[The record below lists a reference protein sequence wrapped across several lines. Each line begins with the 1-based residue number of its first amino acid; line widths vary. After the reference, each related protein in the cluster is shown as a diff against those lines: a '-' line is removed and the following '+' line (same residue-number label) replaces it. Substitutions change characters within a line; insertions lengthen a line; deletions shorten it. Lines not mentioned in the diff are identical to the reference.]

1 MKKLLLISVGFISTL
16 IFANP
21 PDSLKQFHLHPV
33 RVVAESPQA
42 SIGRV
47 ESLSLPENTIPISEA
62 LKASP
67 GLSITTGTRDESNLR
82 IRGFRKNEVLIMI
95 DGRPLNSGYWGNVDI
110 SKILIDDIAE
120 IRIVKGPASSLYG
133 AGTMGG
139 VVNLISK
146 RQDHILSLE
155 SNLHRN
161 LVNSQRLSSSLS
173 FGDFRYKVSLTRDER
188 RPYHLSQDFQPTPF
202 ENGVLRNHCY
212 QEAWHAD
219 LGSEWLLGGL
229 HEMAFD
235 AGLSYIPYKEIPS
248 SIYSRETSIYEDWYR
263 AKASLS
269 MDYFTSQKSNL
280 RSQVYFDTSG
290 DTFER
295 FRDTNHQVSDLRS
308 QLYSINIGIAPTF
321 EYRGYGILSLGTKTE
336 FRRVNR
342 KDDGPYPEWTP
353 NYALVGSVF
362 SQLQK
367 ELSERLSY
375 TTGLG
380 LSFFGHSQSDEA
392 KFLLEPSGA
401 FYWESAGGSVSS
413 ISYGINSAIPTMRQL
428 FSSQK
433 GNPDLKASRAQKL
446 ELGHSRHLVK
456 NLFLDTSLYYNNVRN
471 LIDLVQ
477 EKYANIY
484 HVQSYGG
491 EISLSAQLLKCWES
505 SAQYAHLSYLGNY
518 ALSDSPPHSAQL
530 VNTVKLPYGLKFRAQ
545 SDWISKRDS
554 LDDIATFHSLPA
566 YFTHDLALSATFKN
580 LETELSLSNILDQDY
595 QSEYGFP
602 APGRDFG
609 LKIKYYLR

>member
-1 MKKLLLISVGFISTL
+1 MGFISTL

-62 LKASP
+62 LKESP

-82 IRGFRKNEVLIMI
+82 IRGFRKNEVLVMI

-155 SNLHRN
+155 SNISRN
-161 LVNSQRLSSSLS
+161 FVNSQRLSSSLS
-173 FGDFRYKVSLTRDER
+173 FGDFRYKLSFTRDER
-188 RPYHLSQDFQPTPF
+188 RPYHLSNDFKPTPF
-202 ENGVLRNHCY
+202 ENGYLRNHCY
-212 QEAWHAD
+212 QEAWHGD
-219 LGSEWLLGGL
+219 LGTEWLLDSL

-235 AGLSYIPYKEIPS
+235 AGFSYIPYKEIPS
-248 SIYSRETSIYEDWYR
+248 SVYSRETAIYEDWHR
-263 AKASLS
+263 ANASLS
-269 MDYFTSQKSNL
+269 MDYFTSLNSNL
-280 RSQVYFDTSG
+280 RSQLYFDTSG

-295 FRDTNHQVSDLRS
+295 FRDPYHQVSELRS
-308 QLYSINIGIAPTF
+308 RLYAINIGIAPTY
-321 EYRGYGILSLGTKTE
+321 EYRGAGILSLGTKTE
-336 FRRVNR
+336 YRRVNR
-342 KDDGPYPEWTP
+342 KDDGPYPEWTD
-353 NYALVGSVF
+353 NFAVVGSLF
-362 SQLQK
+362 SQYQK
-367 ELSERLSY
+367 EFAEQLSY
-375 TTGLG
+375 TAGLG
-380 LSFFGHSQSDEA
+380 LTFFGHSQSDDT

-401 FYWESAGGSVSS
+401 LYWNHKGGSISS
-413 ISYGINSAIPTMRQL
+413 FSYGRNSAIPTMRQL

-433 GNPDLKASRAQKL
+433 GNPNLKASRAHKL
-446 ELGHSRHLVK
+446 ELGHSRHIVR
-456 NLFLDTSLYYNNVRN
+456 NLFLDASIFYNNVRD
-471 LIDLVQ
+471 LIDLKN

-491 EISLSAQLLKCWES
+491 EISLSAQLLKQWELS
-505 SAQYAHLSYLGNY
+505 VQYANLNYTGNY
-518 ALSDSPPHSAQL
+518 TLSDSAPHGAQIA
-530 VNTVKLPYGLKFRAQ
+530 NTVQLPYGLKLKTQ
-545 SDWISKRDS
+545 SDWVSKRES
-554 LDDIATFHSLPA
+554 LDGINVFHTLPA
-566 YFTHDLALSATFKN
+566 YFTHELALSATFKN

-595 QSEYGFP
+595 QGEYGFP
-602 APGRDFG
+602 ARGRDFG